1 MRDLNRS
8 TRRIRDQS
16 SIFSAEQ
23 EVIIGAIQK
32 LPTMGVRGV
41 IFTDSPS
48 TIMTAHEKSEEQKD

>member
-48 TIMTAHEKSEEQKD
+48 TMTAHEKSEEQKD